1 MHLSKFISIACIKVK
16 ILHWMFLIDKE
27 YISNKILLK
36 KVVVYDKI
44 MVVDYARKNKFP
56 KKERIGIQQWK
67 INLWK

>member
-1 MHLSKFISIACIKVK
+1 
-16 ILHWMFLIDKE
+16 MFLIDKE

-56 KKERIGIQQWK
+56 KKERIGIQQ
-67 INLWK
+67 